1 MIGHQH
7 LRYQLQELLIFPDYI
22 RKIIIVVSLNK
33 CTSSKSRSILRAII
47 YYEKNC
53 NTIQLLPENVDGFR
67 HLTKNISAISIAIRI
82 SWVGHT
88 REINYIVSL
97 NISFFTLTRSAVRS
111 LTDTAHIIV
120 SLQSPLSAAW
130 CVKSSHNSVLTAS
143 EFF

>member
-1 MIGHQH
+1 MRHGDSFRQHIFCQYRKVIGHQH
-7 LRYQLQELLIFPDYI
+7 LRCQLQEILIFPDYI
-22 RKIIIVVSLNK
+22 TKIMIVVSLNK
-33 CTSSKSRSILRAII
+33 CTSSKSRTILRAII
-47 YYEKNC
+47 YYEKNW

-97 NISFFTLTRSAVRS
+97 NISFFTLTRSAIRS

-120 SLQSPLSAAW
+120 SLQ
-130 CVKSSHNSVLTAS
+130 
-143 EFF
+143 